1 MVTETNNSTGMVDNK
16 TNNLHIKGAW
26 QTILESLNKIRIVD
40 EISLGIIMRERGGIN
55 GPDLETEKRV
65 S

>member
-16 TNNLHIKGAW
+16 INNLHTKGVW
-26 QTILESLNKIRIVD
+26 QTILESLNKICIVD

-55 GPDLETEKRV
+55 GLDLETEKKV